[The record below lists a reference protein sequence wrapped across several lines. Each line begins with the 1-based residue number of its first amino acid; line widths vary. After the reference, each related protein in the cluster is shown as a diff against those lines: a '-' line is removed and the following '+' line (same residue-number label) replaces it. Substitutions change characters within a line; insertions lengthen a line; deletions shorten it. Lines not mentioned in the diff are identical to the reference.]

1 MVQAM
6 TATGMRWPLSLF
18 HRDRVDAAGEHVQWS
33 APGFRREETAVTRRS
48 SKQRTEGH
56 ETRGFAPLEI
66 GTALAL
72 LALPGIA
79 GAHHSFAGF
88 YDPNRILEIEGV
100 ITELSWFNPHGR
112 MRLEVTDESGATA
125 VWNVETGSFS
135 VLRTRGVDPEIVQVG
150 DRILLAGDAA
160 LRNET
165 GIYGRQMLLADGR
178 EILLSIGVSPRW
190 TDADT
195 GELIVPELDERTA
208 AEARSNAEG
217 VFRVWGTVLDDPAAF
232 PMYKGGYPLT
242 EAGRATLAQWD
253 ATSAELNDCTP
264 KAMPLI
270 MITPYPIEFVR
281 DGEDI
286 VIRMEEDDAVRRI
299 YMGDVSPPDEHTFLG
314 FSTGT
319 WEGETLVV
327 ETTHMLAEL
336 FSPEGILQSEDIR
349 VIERFM
355 PSADGERMDYRI
367 TISDPVTFTE
377 DFELTRYFVWRPDL
391 TVSPYDCVD
400 SPTVSPGP

>member
-1 MVQAM
+1 M
-6 TATGMRWPLSLF
+6 TRI
-18 HRDRVDAAGEHVQWS
+18 
-33 APGFRREETAVTRRS
+33 S
-48 SKQRTEGH
+48 SKQRTQRH

-66 GTALAL
+66 GAALAL
-72 LALPGIA
+72 LVLPAIS

-100 ITELSWFNPHGR
+100 IAELSWFNPHGR
-112 MRLEVTDESGATA
+112 MRIEVTDESGETSI
-125 VWNVETGSFS
+125 WDVETGSFS
-135 VLRTRGVDPEIVQVG
+135 VLRTRGVDPELVQVG
-150 DRILLAGDAA
+150 DRVRLAGDAA

-178 EILLSIGVSPRW
+178 EILLSIGVTPRW

-195 GELIVPELDERTA
+195 GELIVPDLDDQTA
-208 AEARSNAEG
+208 TEARLNAEG

-242 EAGRATLAQWD
+242 DAGRATLARWD

-299 YMGDVSPPDEHTFLG
+299 HMGDVSAPVEHSFLG

-319 WEGETLVV
+319 WDGDALVV
-327 ETTHMLAEL
+327 ETTHMQAEL
-336 FSPEGILQSEDIR
+336 FSMEGVRQSENIR
-349 VIERFM
+349 VVERFM
-355 PSADGERMDYRI
+355 PSADGQRMDYRI
-367 TISDPVTFTE
+367 SISDPETFTE

-391 TVSPYDCVD
+391 TVSAYDCVD
-400 SPTVSPGP
+400 SSTASAGP

>member
-1 MVQAM
+1 MK
-6 TATGMRWPLSLF
+6 RL
-18 HRDRVDAAGEHVQWS
+18 
-33 APGFRREETAVTRRS
+33 S
-48 SKQRTEGH
+48 SKQRTERP

-66 GTALAL
+66 GAALAL
-72 LALPGIA
+72 LALPAIA

-88 YDPNRILEIEGV
+88 YDPNRILEIHGV
-100 ITELSWFNPHGR
+100 ITEVSWFNPHGR
-112 MRLEVTDESGATA
+112 IRLEVSDESGATS
-125 VWNVETGSFS
+125 VWDVETGSVS
-135 VLRTRGVDPEIVQVG
+135 VLRTRGVNPDLVQVG
-150 DRILLAGDAA
+150 DRVRLAGEAA

-165 GIYGRQMLLADGR
+165 GIYARQMLLADGR
-178 EILLSIGVSPRW
+178 EILLSIGISPRW

-195 GELIVPELDERTA
+195 GELIVRELDEQTA
-208 AEARSNAEG
+208 AEARRNAEG

-232 PMYKGGYPLT
+232 PMFKGGYPLT
-242 EAGRATLAQWD
+242 DAGRAALEQWD
-253 ATSAELNDCTP
+253 ATSAELTGCMK

-286 VIRMEEDDAVRRI
+286 VMRMEEDDAVRRI
-299 YMGDVSPPDEHTFLG
+299 HMGEASPPDEHSFLG
-314 FSTGT
+314 FSTGS
-319 WEGETLVV
+319 WDGDTLVV

-336 FSPEGILQSEDIR
+336 FSWEGVPQSEEIR
-349 VIERFM
+349 VVERFM

-377 DFELTRYFVWRPDL
+377 DFDLTRYFIWRPDL

-400 SPTVSPGP
+400 SSVVRNPD